1 LADTADNKAYGA
13 PFVISYAASRILDA
27 YPGLNPDQVED
38 WLANFSFAST
48 DDRFV
53 FLAIPKAACTAM
65 KILLRGLRESAPPLR
80 LFAGPNRESRRD
92 MFVHARENVPF
103 PSLNALGNEE
113 QRHLMEAA
121 DVFRFAI
128 VRNPY
133 TRLISAWRDKVYL
146 CEPSV
151 DNVYGAIRG
160 DTPAMDH
167 KRPIELAEFV
177 SYLEKRERSTCNR
190 HWREQVLLTFPKA
203 IRLTH
208 IGKVEN
214 LAATMALFSSHLGRQ
229 QSLTVTRANEGSVR
243 PLTLIN
249 PELAKR
255 IYAVYQ
261 EDFLTFG
268 YDADSWPRDE
278 QSSASVNVER
288 FVDEIIERNLV
299 IAHLY
304 GERDRLTGEMDRLKS
319 ERNQVHRFS
328 IAGAKDKLRHILK
341 SQRRR

>member
-1 LADTADNKAYGA
+1 M
-13 PFVISYAASRILDA
+13 ISYAASRVLDA
-27 YPGLNPDQVED
+27 YPGLNTDQVED
-38 WLANFSFAST
+38 WLANFSFASM

-53 FLAIPKAACTAM
+53 FLAIPKAACTTM
-65 KILLRGLRESAPPLR
+65 KILLRGLGESALPLK
-80 LFAGPNRESRRD
+80 LFTGPNHESRRD
-92 MFVHARENVPF
+92 MFVHARGNVPF
-103 PSLNALGNEE
+103 PPLNALGNED
-113 QRHLMEAA
+113 QRDLMEAA

-133 TRLISAWRDKVYL
+133 TRLLSAWRDKVYL

-151 DNVYGAIRG
+151 DNVYWAIRG

-177 SYLEKRERSTCNR
+177 SYLEKRERYTCNR
-190 HWREQVLLTFPKA
+190 HWREQILLTFPKA
-203 IRLTH
+203 IQFTH

-214 LAATMALFSSHLGRQ
+214 LAATIKLFSCHLGRQ
-229 QSLTVTRANEGSVR
+229 QSLTVTRANEGSMR
-243 PLTLIN
+243 PLTIIN
-249 PELAKR
+249 PELAER

-268 YDADSWPRDE
+268 YDAESWPRDE
-278 QSSASVNVER
+278 QSSACVNVER

-304 GERDRLTGEMDRLKS
+304 SERDRLTSEVDRLRS
-319 ERNQVHRFS
+319 ERNHVHRFS
-328 IAGAKDKLRHILK
+328 IARARDKLRHILK
-341 SQRRR
+341 SQRRQ